1 MKMMKLF
8 GILAVFGTFAAIQN
22 ASAAD
27 TNAVLKPYTLD
38 HCVVSGDKL
47 GKMGKA
53 YVTNYNGQ
61 EIKFCCPDCVKDF
74 NKDPQG
80 YLKKIEAAEAAKK

>member
-1 MKMMKLF
+1 MKMIKLF
-8 GILAVFGTFAAIQN
+8 GILAVFSAFAALQT
-22 ASAAD
+22 ASAAG
-27 TNAVLKPYTLD
+27 TNAVVKPYPLD
-38 HCVVSGDKL
+38 HCIVSGDKI
-47 GKMGKA
+47 GEMGKP

-80 YLKKIEAAEAAKK
+80 YLKKIDAAAKK